1 MGTML
6 MEIAIP
12 CIDDPGDGFPGLLA
26 LAAPES
32 GGGYKR
38 EQRRKKKSQE
48 IQLCGQLS
56 LTGHSPRNCCI
67 PTTASR
73 TVRLAICS
81 EHEVGVLCIHLLRAA
96 DI

>member
-38 EQRRKKKSQE
+38 EQRRKKKS
-48 IQLCGQLS
+48 G
-56 LTGHSPRNCCI
+56 N
-67 PTTASR
+67 TALR
-73 TVRLAICS
+73 TALFNRS
-81 EHEVGVLCIHLLRAA
+81 QPS
-96 DI
+96 

>member
-6 MEIAIP
+6 MEVAIP

-38 EQRRKKKSQE
+38 EQRRKKKVRKYSSADS
-48 IQLCGQLS
+48 S
-56 LTGHSPRNCCI
+56 L
-67 PTTASR
+67 
-73 TVRLAICS
+73 
-81 EHEVGVLCIHLLRAA
+81 
-96 DI
+96 